1 MWSDPL
7 STVTSTYLPRGS
19 HQPRGS
25 RPWCAAC
32 DTDRHLLVD
41 SVAVMNRRLETLAVA
56 FNCAKC
62 GGSRVLATTVAFV
75 AAILSLS
82 AERDDA
88 GHLASAP
95 N

>member
-1 MWSDPL
+1 
-7 STVTSTYLPRGS
+7 
-19 HQPRGS
+19 
-25 RPWCAAC
+25 
-32 DTDRHLLVD
+32 
-41 SVAVMNRRLETLAVA
+41 MNRRLETLAVA

-75 AAILSLS
+75 AAILSPS
-82 AERDDA
+82 AEHDDA